1 MNGDNENHVLFP
13 TKHTQRAMAVV
24 GGRGGCVPPDEGACA
39 VAAIRGRPGGGLI
52 SIAEK
57 LLSQKHY
64 TTICLAVEK

>member
-1 MNGDNENHVLFP
+1 
-13 TKHTQRAMAVV
+13 MAVV